1 MLRRLQQDPPKDL
14 SPAILHSGSVL
25 KSTLSCGRCLAPNL
39 EDLPLSVSRSPPR
52 GDSSPSV
59 PLSSSCEIRLKY
71 KAKIQWQVHRHPA
84 SGASRRRWSVCWTGG
99 RMAST
104 AIRWS
109 LEAEDQSLSMMTGR
123 LVRILILGSPFAYS
137 GRQKSSLAVVSLSF
151 KV

>member
-1 MLRRLQQDPPKDL
+1 
-14 SPAILHSGSVL
+14 
-25 KSTLSCGRCLAPNL
+25 
-39 EDLPLSVSRSPPR
+39 
-52 GDSSPSV
+52 
-59 PLSSSCEIRLKY
+59 
-71 KAKIQWQVHRHPA
+71 
-84 SGASRRRWSVCWTGG
+84 
-99 RMAST
+99 MAST